1 MDSQAVCLHNATV
14 YAGFSVMKNCAVYI
28 KDGKIVSMFDTSKIT
43 HNENKNFIVKFKF
56 KKDLEDFASKLPR
69 ARKNLENIKRIS
81 LKHIDQKENLCVV
94 AVNDK
99 DINSLS
105 AMLANYNITS
115 FVQVKF
121 TLEDYFMQ
129 FYREKKDFGGIV
141 WKKK

>member
-1 MDSQAVCLHNATV
+1 MLQ
-14 YAGFSVMKNCAVYI
+14 
-28 KDGKIVSMFDTSKIT
+28 
-43 HNENKNFIVKFKF
+43 NF
-56 KKDLEDFASKLPR
+56 LEQE
-69 ARKNLENIKRIS
+69 KNLENIKRIS
-81 LKHIDQKENLCVV
+81 LKHIDQKDNLCVV

-99 DINSLS
+99 DINNLS
-105 AMLANYNITS
+105 VMLSNYNITS